1 MFNEIMYTPYS
12 QIRFAMGDSEMKV
25 SSPWLALDVAVEADK
40 KPGLTALLN
49 RLALSNPMLSD
60 EQMQEFLGFF
70 AHFPL
75 MHVLPR
81 SLKDEKISAYESQG
95 TDILTAK
102 GPLQFLQAIN
112 PFEDLDVKQ
121 CFAYFPHAWEWDA
134 NDIAAASAIPGTT
147 LFDPYSAYT
156 ALRARRLQYQIDQAG
171 VAHTLLER
179 VRALQETNPDAFFDI
194 MATILAQQF
203 YVTRECCA
211 CLDPAIAHHGML
223 SDEIRAYKD
232 EEINHDRLILKSIRE
247 LTDAPTESFFFA
259 PEVRMEIE
267 VIKYAATSCALG
279 FSALVSIMEGTVYPN
294 SDPVGDILLASSKPS
309 AHIGVE
315 AHFQINRRG
324 NHTAIPES
332 FVRRIPPVTRQTI
345 DIATRLAEVTI
356 RLDTGLARTMMQR
369 LPAAS

>member
-1 MFNEIMYTPYS
+1 MFNEIMYAPYS
-12 QIRFAMGDSEMKV
+12 QIGFAMGESEMKV
-25 SSPWLALDVAVEADK
+25 SSPWLALDVAVEPDK
-40 KPGLTALLN
+40 KTSLTALLN
-49 RLALSNPMLSD
+49 RLALPRSMLGD
-60 EQMQEFLGFF
+60 KQIQEFLGFF
-70 AHFPL
+70 ADFPL
-75 MHVLPR
+75 LHVLPR
-81 SLKDEKISAYESQG
+81 SLKDKTIPAYESQG
-95 TDILTAK
+95 PEIQAAA

-112 PFEDLDVKQ
+112 PFEDLDVTQ
-121 CFAYFPHAWEWDA
+121 CFPYFPDAWEWDA
-134 NDIAAASAIPGTT
+134 NDIAEASAIPGTA

-171 VAHTLLER
+171 MAHTLLER
-179 VRALQETNPDAFFDI
+179 VRALKDTNSSAFFEI

-211 CLDPAIAHHGML
+211 CLDPAIAHLSIL

-247 LTDAPTESFFFA
+247 LTDAPEESFFFA
-259 PEVRMEIE
+259 PEVRLEIE
-267 VIKYAATSCALG
+267 VIKYAATACALG

-309 AHIGVE
+309 AHVGVE

-356 RLDTGLARTMMQR
+356 RLDTGLARTIIQR